1 MNHSRILA
9 PSYLLP
15 EPDPESLI
23 KDGAVLIEDDRIGA
37 IGSVEALL
45 ARAPSA
51 LVDRLDGKLL
61 MPGFVNAHQHGRAI
75 GTLQLGYR
83 DDQLERWIAARW
95 RRGPLDPG
103 VHAALAA
110 AEMLRHGVTTAIQ
123 ANSATGSGDYEAE
136 LRATLRAYN
145 DIGLRAMV
153 CVGAQDRA
161 LTVYPEEATA
171 GFIET
176 CSPDLQA
183 VLRGRRSVYA
193 AGPEETLAMMQR
205 LLSDYAGHPRLTL
218 GYGPAGPQWT
228 SDAMF
233 RAIAGDSER
242 RGLPVHLHCMES
254 PMQARF
260 CREIYPQGVLRGLG
274 NLGLGSSRVSLA
286 HGVWLTPDD
295 IEVAAGYGMT
305 VVRNPGSNLRLR
317 NGLAPLGQFLD
328 QGLSV
333 AVGTDNTSLD
343 DDEDLLA
350 ELRLASDLALGQ
362 SGMTFG
368 KPARPTLADQLAMLT
383 VNGAAAAGLGALVG
397 RLRAGWQADMT
408 AIDLTH
414 ITGPYLDPLI
424 SPVDAVL
431 RRASARDVAMTMVGG
446 RILWRDGQLIG
457 NDMAALIDA
466 VREDAQ
472 SSRLTADPQLAAL
485 APELLRRLDQYY
497 GAA

>member
-1 MNHSRILA
+1 MTQLRILA

-23 KDGAVLIEDDRIGA
+23 KDGAALIEDDRIVA
-37 IGSVEALL
+37 IGTVEALA
-45 ARAPSA
+45 ARSPTA

-83 DDQLERWIAARW
+83 DDQLESWIAARW
-95 RRGPLDPG
+95 RRGPLNAG
-103 VHAALAA
+103 AQAALAA

-136 LRATLRAYN
+136 LRATLQAY
-145 DIGLRAMV
+145 DAIGLRALV

-171 GFIET
+171 RFVEG
-176 CSPDLQA
+176 CSPELQA

-193 AGPEETLAMMQR
+193 AGPDETLAMMQR

-233 RAIAGDSER
+233 RAIADDSER

-260 CREIYPQGVLRGLG
+260 CREIYPEGVLRGLG
-274 NLGLGSSRVSLA
+274 KLGLGSSRVSLA

-317 NGLAPLGQFLD
+317 NGLAPLDQFLE

-333 AVGTDNTSLD
+333 AVGTDNTSMD

-350 ELRLASDLALGQ
+350 ELRLATDLALGQ
-362 SGMTFG
+362 TGPSYGR
-368 KPARPTLADQLAMLT
+368 AVRPDLADQLAMLT
-383 VNGAAAAGLGALVG
+383 VNGAAAAGLGAQVG
-397 RLRAGWQADMT
+397 RIRAGWQADLT

-414 ITGPYLDPLI
+414 VTGPYLDPLL
-424 SPVDAVL
+424 SPVDALL
-431 RRASARDVAMTMVGG
+431 RRASARDVAMTMVAG
-446 RILWRDGQLIG
+446 RILWRDGELIG
-457 NDMAALIDA
+457 QDMAALIEA
-466 VREDAQ
+466 VRQDGH

-485 APELLRRLDQYY
+485 APELLRRLDSHY